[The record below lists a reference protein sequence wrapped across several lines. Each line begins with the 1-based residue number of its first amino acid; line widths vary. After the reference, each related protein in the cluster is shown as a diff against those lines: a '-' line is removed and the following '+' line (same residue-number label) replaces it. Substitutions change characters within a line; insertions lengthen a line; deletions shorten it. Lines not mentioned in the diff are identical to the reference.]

1 MDGQK
6 ICPSISNCQCRVT
19 WRRGLDNMPFDPQR
33 WSALSDAES
42 ALPRQ
47 WGGGGCGPVF
57 QSTEAI
63 QLAEKQDPPL
73 SLLLRQILSP
83 LYIPRLSVPN
93 SSIPSPPLLP
103 PPLSFLPSPFLSVRV
118 IYSQDCSPIPGFTLI
133 SRPQRPVLTDGLP
146 RAQVVHTAYHVH
158 TCNHNTRWMQEAAE
172 QILGLGTLLECDS
185 PRTSLLLR

>member
-6 ICPSISNCQCRVT
+6 ICPSISNCRCRVT
-19 WRRGLDNMPFDPQR
+19 WRRGLITCPLTLRGGLPFQM
-33 WSALSDAES
+33 LSQHC
-42 ALPRQ
+42 PGN
-47 WGGGGCGPVF
+47 WGGCGPVF

-63 QLAEKQDPPL
+63 QQAEKQDPPL

-83 LYIPRLSVPN
+83 LYIPRLPVPT
-93 SSIPSPPLLP
+93 SPIPSPPLLP

-133 SRPQRPVLTDGLP
+133 SRPQRPVLTDSLP
-146 RAQVVHTAYHVH
+146 CAQVVHTAHHVH
-158 TCNHNTRWMQEAAE
+158 TCNHNARWMQEAAE
-172 QILGLGTLLECDS
+172 QILGLETLLECDS

>member
-1 MDGQK
+1 
-6 ICPSISNCQCRVT
+6 
-19 WRRGLDNMPFDPQR
+19 MPFDPQR

-47 WGGGGCGPVF
+47 LGGCGPVF

-63 QLAEKQDPPL
+63 QQAEKQGPPL

-83 LYIPRLSVPN
+83 LYIPRLPVPTN
-93 SSIPSPPLLP
+93 SPLPSSSTPSLVFLT
-103 PPLSFLPSPFLSVRV
+103 LSFPSVRV

-133 SRPQRPVLTDGLP
+133 SRPQRPVLTDRLP
-146 RAQVVHTAYHVH
+146 CAQVVHTAYHVH

-172 QILGLGTLLECDS
+172 QILGLETLLECDS
-185 PRTSLLLR
+185 PRTSLFLR